1 MVCKKAL
8 SLQSILLHT
17 HFAHIN
23 FISSKM
29 TRSTFRGLCVCLS
42 AVALASCQDY
52 DGGFT
57 ESQIKEAAYAKK
69 FVKAFGEVDP
79 NQDWNLATRASV
91 TVSNANDAEVKIYAK
106 TDGVYKIVADY
117 TEVNGTQELGF
128 DMLETVT
135 ELLVTNGSESYY
147 VKPGESVSF
156 GTATRAI
163 FSETAD
169 GISKAGVTIGDYVEF
184 DADKY
189 VGAVT
194 KTGTGILPEEEPNL
208 GKVVQNFSYISNG
221 PFTIHP
227 IYWQSSSSHVLGVYW
242 KEGNTYHYQDVYQ
255 DMDAAA
261 KDLATR
267 TITYSGECS
276 HYWKEPTVGMTCSS
290 GHTIYKITTD
300 GEGKS
305 HFWYK
310 KQDPCYASETYD
322 CVEGYMCQ
330 EHGKVTH
337 VPSEHTRYHDGEA
350 ECTCGLDKFGIEYY
364 VGDVCPTCGEILH
377 MEWGKRY
384 TIENRNYTG
393 IGGTAPTSGMIYSKG
408 ITIDL
413 PVGTQFGFYLKVY
426 TSGSYYHTL
435 YSQGELNE
443 AKKGDFF
450 TTSGYT
456 SQGGC
461 SVRTSGLNK
470 EGTSA
475 WAATFQTQVDG
486 QNVQYLCFEDWSN
499 NMTDLNDLVFA
510 TPVTPTSTPPSI
522 VDDDAHSWI
531 ICAEDLGNTFDLD
544 YNDVVVE
551 VSYVNGKDKAT
562 ITPRAAGG
570 TLASYIYFNGTSG
583 DQCLGEI
590 HELFGQQN
598 TVSGGYTPLNVDG
611 SVNASSSP
619 IEVGVSTTWSI
630 ASSTVGDASFA
641 GSSAMGGFYLKVV
654 PAGEESSASNATING
669 QKIQNGTFGSGNDN
683 APLVF
688 CVPRDW
694 SRDEGTTRYSSW
706 FRWSNELTP
715 MSTLSGYTDPSY
727 NTTGHSF
734 ANWVADHT
742 AATDWYK
749 YPVTG
754 KTTGA
759 KGISTTTISEDSG
772 SGSTDGGN
780 TSGGSQGGGNSST
793 PTTTTGL
800 SIGSEYVSNINFGS
814 AYYVTVTEN
823 TFDTTKGGTLTI
835 YCTAAS
841 DELFIADSSEN
852 QVVKGSG
859 TSRKT
864 ECEIIL
870 SAQNIA
876 TIASGFYIGTWS
888 TPTFTISSI
897 VYSPEE

>member
-1 MVCKKAL
+1 
-8 SLQSILLHT
+8 
-17 HFAHIN
+17 
-23 FISSKM
+23 M

-156 GTATRAI
+156 SAATRTFIAPT
-163 FSETAD
+163 SGNNPAN
-169 GISKAGVTIGDYVEF
+169 ISLTSDWVEF
-184 DADKY
+184 DATKFVDPVVK
-189 VGAVT
+189 VGGV
-194 KTGTGILPEEEPNL
+194 LPEGGHNL
-208 GKVVQNFSYISNG
+208 GNVVQNFSYISNG
-221 PFTIHP
+221 AFTIYP
-227 IYWQSSSSHVLGVYW
+227 MFWCTSSQHILGVYW
-242 KEGNTYHYQDVYQ
+242 KENGEYHYQDIY
-255 DMDAAA
+255 
-261 KDLATR
+261 KDKEGNELASR
-267 TITYSGECS
+267 TITYSGQC
-276 HYWKEPTVGMTCSS
+276 YDTKAS
-290 GHTIYKITTD
+290 G
-300 GEGKS
+300 ER
-305 HFWYK
+305 
-310 KQDPCYASETYD
+310 YA
-322 CVEGYMCQ
+322 VE
-330 EHGKVTH
+330 E
-337 VPSEHTRYHDGEA
+337 
-350 ECTCGLDKFGIEYY
+350 
-364 VGDVCPTCGEILH
+364 VCPTHGKIQYIDS
-377 MEWGKRY
+377 WGVPCTTQTITYNGY
-384 TIENRNYTG
+384 TSNTPQTG
-393 IGGTAPTSGMIYSKG
+393 NIYSKG
-408 ITIDL
+408 ISVNL
-413 PVGTQFGFYLKVY
+413 PVGTQFGFYLKVITDGTSY
-426 TSGSYYHTL
+426 THTA
-435 YSQGELNE
+435 YSQAELN
-443 AKKGDFF
+443 KQQKGDFF
-450 TTSGYT
+450 DTTNWPTAANVSGA
-456 SQGGC
+456 C
-461 SVRTSGLNK
+461 SIIRNAGANY
-470 EGTSA
+470 EGSYA
-475 WAATFQTQVDG
+475 WAATYQGTVDG
-486 QNVQYLCFEDWSN
+486 QTVQYLCFEDWSYDG
-499 NMTDLNDLVFA
+499 TDLNDLVFA
-510 TPVTPTSTPPSI
+510 TPVTSTSTPPSI

-551 VSYVNGKDKAT
+551 VSYVSGKNKAT

-590 HELFGQQN
+590 HELFGQDN
-598 TVSGGYTPLNVDG
+598 TTSGGYTPLNVNG
-611 SVNASSSP
+611 SIDASSSP

-734 ANWVADHT
+734 ANWVADHN

-759 KGISTTTISEDSG
+759 KGITETTISNVPSQDPSQPVTPTGPTTPEGSISLMSYVG
-772 SGSTDGGN
+772 SGTKSVPASVFSEM
-780 TSGGSQGGGNSST
+780 TSATVTIVCSST
-793 PTTTTGL
+793 GFKFYGFT
-800 SIGSEYVSNINFGS
+800 SSD
-814 AYYVTVTEN
+814 EN
-823 TFDTTKGGTLTI
+823 ATWGDNVPGNVDYNGGTLEFELTSAHI
-835 YCTAAS
+835 EKINTA
-841 DELFIADSSEN
+841 
-852 QVVKGSG
+852 GSWKFTFNG
-859 TSRKT
+859 QESKV
-864 ECEIIL
+864 
-870 SAQNIA
+870 SN
-876 TIASGFYIGTWS
+876 FYI
-888 TPTFTISSI
+888 TPGNN
-897 VYSPEE
+897 